1 MPILGEIEKGANIGK
16 SGSRGYNRY
25 IWVTCD
31 NCGEERWFRLKKQPT
46 SSNICSC
53 CHIKSLHK
61 RGPASNNWKGGRKRH
76 HGYVLI
82 TLQPDDPFYPMVD
95 HHGEVF
101 EHRLVMAKN
110 LGRCL
115 LSKELVHHI
124 NGIKDDNRIENL
136 ELFSR
141 MAHGV
146 RNIACNNCELRKEIR
161 LLRWQIKELQAA
173 LQLKMEMF

>member
-1 MPILGEIEKGANIGK
+1 
-16 SGSRGYNRY
+16 
-25 IWVTCD
+25 
-31 NCGEERWFRLKKQPT
+31 
-46 SSNICSC
+46 
-53 CHIKSLHK
+53 
-61 RGPASNNWKGGRKRH
+61 
-76 HGYVLI
+76 
-82 TLQPDDPFYPMVD
+82 MVD

-115 LSKELVHHI
+115 LSNELVHHI

-173 LQLKMEMF
+173 LQLKMGMF